1 MGRAELELSDERP
14 GERSTSMRT
23 PGPAMRLWRRISNN
37 SAVMWPLAYLGAL
50 IWLGIALTRRS
61 PLDFAVI
68 GVLCA
73 LGTFG
78 LAVSVSRARRRESER
93 AADTETGADKLDGP
107 RSDLEKGRPDGL
119 R

>member
-1 MGRAELELSDERP
+1 
-14 GERSTSMRT
+14 MRT
-23 PGPAMRLWRRISNN
+23 PGPAVRPWWRISDN

-68 GVLCA
+68 GVWCA

-78 LAVSVSRARRRESER
+78 LAVSLTRARRRESEQ
-93 AADTETGADKLDGP
+93 AAGTESGADRLDGP
-107 RSDLEKGRPDGL
+107 RSDLE
-119 R
+119 